1 MDDTELASQLDRAV
15 DRGEI
20 FAVYQPQVDLT
31 GGAIVAAEA
40 LARWRHPL
48 LGLVPAEKFIPLAE
62 ATGSIHRIGRFMLD
76 ECLATLDRWRADGMS
91 IELSVN
97 VSALQLVTSTFTDYL
112 GEQLRARRLPDQTLT
127 IEVTESRALPEEKAI
142 LPRLTA
148 LVSRGLGVALDD
160 FGTGHASPSQVERL
174 PVTELKLDRSLIQQ
188 PADQIPGPIAEAI
201 SLARE
206 RGIRLVA
213 EGIETAAHLRSA
225 VVIGCDRAQGY
236 LFGEPM
242 LPVDFRALLA
252 R

>member
-1 MDDTELASQLDRAV
+1 MDDTELASQLDGAV

-31 GGAIVAAEA
+31 GGAIVGAEA
-40 LARWRHPL
+40 LARWRHPRF
-48 LGLVPAEKFIPLAE
+48 GLVPAEKFIPLAE

-76 ECLATLDRWRADGMS
+76 ECLATLDRWRADGRS
-91 IELSVN
+91 IGISVN

-127 IEVTESRALPEEKAI
+127 IEVTESRALPDEKAI

-174 PVTELKLDRSLIQQ
+174 PVTELKLDRSLIQR
-188 PADQIPGPIAEAI
+188 PADQIPGPLAEAI

-206 RGIRLVA
+206 HGIRLVA

-236 LFGEPM
+236 LFGGPM